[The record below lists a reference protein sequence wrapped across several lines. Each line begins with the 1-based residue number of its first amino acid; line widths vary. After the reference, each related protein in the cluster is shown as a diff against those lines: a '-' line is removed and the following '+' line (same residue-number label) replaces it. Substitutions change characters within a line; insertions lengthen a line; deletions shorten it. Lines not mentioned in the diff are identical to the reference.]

1 MDAQRHRRGQPDR
14 VTDFGARGWGLR
26 RSISQRPDSFAS
38 NFAGLVGAGGEAGE
52 RREDSREV
60 SRYWGQNRGQ
70 GRNRELLTLKLLQVA
85 RPHPGGRRCAP
96 LLSRRALDAHSA
108 RSVRVRLDS
117 ARTWALE
124 LSPAASRAARSATLL
139 ERPAGGRARLRS
151 PGADGGSDVLGLR
164 RALLWAPRLR

>member
-1 MDAQRHRRGQPDR
+1 MDAQRHRQGQPGG
-14 VTDFGARGWGLR
+14 VTDFVGRGWGLR
-26 RSISQRPDSFAS
+26 RSISRRPRSFAN

-60 SRYWGQNRGQ
+60 SWDWGKNRGQ
-70 GRNRELLTLKLLQVA
+70 GGNRELLTLKLLQVA

-96 LLSRRALDAHSA
+96 LLSRHAL
-108 RSVRVRLDS
+108 R
-117 ARTWALE
+117 
-124 LSPAASRAARSATLL
+124 LSPAASCAARSATLL